1 MKLFKSLNKNDS
13 IEEIQNKILFKTY
26 FIATI
31 IGLPILIYNI
41 YFYNKFNESFIGYFH
56 IVLIIPIVC
65 ILCFYKN
72 LKYKLKVYILL
83 IGTFSLGAYNLYVAG
98 YAGAGIMLLIT
109 VVNFASIFLPQKH
122 ARFSLILSIITMIAF
137 GVLYSTDV
145 VTVKIDISSMLESG
159 MSWSI
164 AIFLFTLLCTIFVSS
179 YSIIIKSLVNKIE
192 LIRNNE
198 KELSEKN
205 IELQNL
211 LNKNNKQNQVLEDLL
226 HKAEESNKLKTEFL
240 HNLSHEVRT
249 PLNGIVGFSSL
260 LKKENLSDQ
269 KQNEYTDIIIQS
281 SYRLQKVIDN
291 IVEVSINNIKQEKL
305 NIENI
310 DITKYLKELYS
321 IFSIKNNEDVKLSLN
336 IDHSA
341 NIIIESDTDVLTKI
355 LGNIVENSIKFT
367 SKGEIEIGLINKEDS
382 IIIYVKDTGIGIKEK
397 NIERIF
403 HRFSQANSD
412 ISKKYGG
419 LGLGLNIVKENADL
433 LNLEISV
440 ESQYNKGTTFLITHS
455 KSFKNKCI

>member
-1 MKLFKSLNKNDS
+1 M
-13 IEEIQNKILFKTY
+13 
-26 FIATI
+26 
-31 IGLPILIYNI
+31 
-41 YFYNKFNESFIGYFH
+41 
-56 IVLIIPIVC
+56 
-65 ILCFYKN
+65 
-72 LKYKLKVYILL
+72 
-83 IGTFSLGAYNLYVAG
+83 
-98 YAGAGIMLLIT
+98 
-109 VVNFASIFLPQKH
+109 
-122 ARFSLILSIITMIAF
+122 
-137 GVLYSTDV
+137 
-145 VTVKIDISSMLESG
+145 
-159 MSWSI
+159 
-164 AIFLFTLLCTIFVSS
+164 
-179 YSIIIKSLVNKIE
+179 
-192 LIRNNE
+192 
-198 KELSEKN
+198 
-205 IELQNL
+205 
-211 LNKNNKQNQVLEDLL
+211 
-226 HKAEESNKLKTEFL
+226 
-240 HNLSHEVRT
+240 
-249 PLNGIVGFSSL
+249 NGIVGFSSL